1 MPFTVAS
8 AEDQA
13 RLNASQPSIQQSSPA
28 SRFTRGSQEDQE
40 RLGEGDAPSYSF
52 LKADEKVYR
61 DENGV
66 LTFESPNITTKDP
79 ELVQSFINY
88 RAASGQQYA
97 RETSGP
103 QPFYRGMGASER
115 EQVQQRREQQAED
128 VIPTESTSMLKPP
141 ETPEEGAAYSDF
153 NASMATLGKTIAQLP
168 FSGDIVPKML
178 NIADPEDI
186 RRVEQTR
193 PELAGI
199 ANVAAF
205 TPDVVTA
212 AIPAGAFAKMLP
224 AGIKNILGATPSIGR
239 AREGANLLGRTAIA
253 GGSGAVLG
261 GFEGIISGA
270 LSSGNTIDEI
280 ISQGGTGAAVGGIL
294 GLFIPAVEEIVK
306 FSKNTS
312 GGFSV
317 SKIQD
322 LFPNTTPDE
331 ALEIARSLETADP
344 VEMARLIDRLAES
357 GNSLA
362 SLPQTAQLVRDQ
374 LILGGRQA
382 IDAIEEVSG
391 PGLARAFDEF
401 ESTIDDAVSVIPQGE
416 ISVSRI
422 NEFEELARREINN
435 DNYRRA
441 FDQEINWDDNQ
452 ALLNRL
458 RTTDTEILEAANTK
472 LAAGADIGD
481 TVDEVGNVLPIT
493 ENPRFEAQ
501 IKYTVDDRG
510 LVTFDPPLT
519 VRQVEYVRRSLN
531 EAGENAGT
539 SSAQEPLFRQ
549 ARQIKSFYERNES
562 FSELSRAVSEFR
574 DQKKRS
580 EGRTLGN
587 SILDRSESNEA
598 GVLVPLTAQEWRSRY
613 YNATRRTRQQQRRG
627 ETSVSKEDVRTG
639 VRYALENKINKV
651 FDLSANGNLEDYT
664 AAIDLITSPDTVEK
678 MTAVLGRGETNRILR
693 KVEAIRT
700 YTDLHSLVSTHNRAS
715 IGRQQS
721 KQENIS
727 SGQNIISSATQNFG
741 PVGRFAVFGNL
752 LKSSNPTHMAAKRAS
767 ATAIIEALKN
777 KRGESAVRAVRI
789 SQEILAGRDVSER
802 QSQWLSRYVLSPGV
816 FALVRGISG
825 AASPDDTPS
834 AEDLPPAISLPN

>member
-8 AEDQA
+8 PEDQA
-13 RLNASQPSIQQSSPA
+13 RLNALQPPIEQKPSG
-28 SRFTRGSQEDQE
+28 SRFTRASQEDQE
-40 RLGEGDAPSYSF
+40 RLGAGDAPSYSF
-52 LKADEKVYR
+52 LRPDEKVYR

-103 QPFYRGMGASER
+103 QPFYRGMGTLER

-153 NASMATLGKTIAQLP
+153 NAGMATLGKTIAQFP
-168 FSGDIVPKML
+168 FSGEKVPKML
-178 NIADPEDI
+178 GIADPEDI
-186 RRVEQTR
+186 RRLEQTR
-193 PELAGI
+193 PGLAGT
-199 ANVAAF
+199 ANVLAF
-205 TPDVVTA
+205 APDVATSVTSGGL
-212 AIPAGAFAKMLP
+212 ISKMPAVV
-224 AGIKNILGATPSIGR
+224 KNIFKAVPSVGR
-239 AREGANLLGRTAIA
+239 VREGANLPGRMAIA
-253 GGSGAVLG
+253 AGSGAALG
-261 GFEGIISGA
+261 GLEGTISGA

-280 ISQGGTGAAVGGIL
+280 ISQGGTGVVAGGVL

-322 LFPNTTPDE
+322 LFPDTTPDQ

-362 SLPQTAQLVRDQ
+362 SLPQTAQLVREQ

-422 NEFEELARREINN
+422 NEFEELARRERNN

-481 TVDEVGNVLPIT
+481 TVDETGNVLPIT
-493 ENPRFEAQ
+493 SNPRFEAQ

-519 VRQVEYVRRSLN
+519 VKQVEYVRRSLN

-539 SSAQEPLFRQ
+539 ASAQEPLFRQ

-598 GVLVPLTAQEWRSRY
+598 GFLVPLTAEEWRSRY

-627 ETSVSKEDVRTG
+627 ETAVSKEDVRIG

-651 FDLSANGNLEDYT
+651 FDLSANGSLENYT
-664 AAIDLITSPDTVEK
+664 AAIDLITSSGTVEK
-678 MTAVLGRGETNRILR
+678 MTAVLGRRETNRILER
-693 KVEAIRT
+693 VEAIRS
-700 YTDLHSLVSTHNRAS
+700 YTDLHSLVSTHNRAL

-721 KQENIS
+721 KQETSS
-727 SGQNIISSATQNFG
+727 SGRDIISSATQNFG

-802 QSQWLSRYVLSPGV
+802 QAQWLSRYVLSPSV

-825 AASPDDTPS
+825 ATSPDDTPS